1 MTTEREVLKWLHTE
15 TQDGQLHEDEVKSLF
30 LEIEQALAEKNLL
43 RRDFKK
49 YKLVFYRQFCDRIY
63 EHSR

>member
-1 MTTEREVLKWLHTE
+1 MTTEREVRKWLNTE

-43 RRDFKK
+43 RPDFKK
-49 YKLVFYRQFCDRIY
+49 YKLLFYRQFCDRIY